1 MQYRQ
6 LGRTGLRVSAVALG
20 TAELGM
26 DYGIP
31 SGDHRLPSAA
41 QATALLHRALDLGVN
56 LIDTAPA
63 YGESE
68 RRIGAALAGRRSEYL
83 IATKIANPPDDLHGD
98 RLRAWVEAS
107 LAASLRALKT
117 DRIDLLQIH
126 SATPETI
133 RRGELATILVK
144 LRDAGFVRAIGA
156 TTYGLEAARAAL
168 DDGRYDA
175 LQVAYSPLDRRLE
188 DSVLPALHDGGVGVI
203 ARSVLLKGALT
214 SRVEHLPDALAELR
228 HAVGRLADIAAKAQL
243 TLPALA
249 YRYVLAHP
257 AVSTA
262 LVGTNRIEE
271 LEEICQQT
279 ESGEL
284 PPEARDAVRLVRLD
298 DDRLLNPS
306 RWPIL

>member
-6 LGRTGLRVSAVALG
+6 LGRTGLRVSVVALG
-20 TAELGM
+20 TVELGL

-68 RRIGAALAGRRSEYL
+68 QRIGAALARRRSEYL
-83 IATKIANPPDDLHGD
+83 IATKIANPPDDLRDD
-98 RLRAWVEAS
+98 RLRGWVEAS
-107 LAASLRALKT
+107 LAASLRALRT
-117 DRIDLLQIH
+117 DRVDLLQIH
-126 SATPETI
+126 SATLETI
-133 RRGELATILVK
+133 RCGELATILTR
-144 LRDAGFVRAIGA
+144 LREGGFVQAIGA
-156 TTYGLEAARAAL
+156 TIYGVEAARAAL
-168 DDGRYDA
+168 DDGRYDV
-175 LQVAYSPLDRRLE
+175 LQVAYSPLDRRME
-188 DSVLPALHDGGVGVI
+188 DSVLPALRDSSVGII

-214 SRVEHLPDALAELR
+214 QRVEKLPDALAELR
-228 HAVGRLADIAAKAQL
+228 HAVSRLADIAAMARL

-262 LVGTNRIEE
+262 LVGTSRVEE

-279 ESGEL
+279 ESDGL
-284 PPEARDAVRLVRLD
+284 PLEVCDAVRAARLD

-306 RWPIL
+306 RWPI

>member
-20 TAELGM
+20 TVELGM

-107 LAASLRALKT
+107 LAASLRALRT

-126 SATPETI
+126 SATLETI
-133 RRGELATILVK
+133 RRGELTMILVK
-144 LRDAGFVRAIGA
+144 LRDTGFVRAIGA

-188 DSVLPALHDGGVGVI
+188 DSVLPALHDGGVDVI

-214 SRVEHLPDALAELR
+214 SRAEHLPDALAELR
-228 HAVGRLADIAAKAQL
+228 RAVGRLADIAAKAHL

-257 AVSTA
+257 AVATA
-262 LVGTNRIEE
+262 LVGTSRIEE

-279 ESGEL
+279 ESGGL
-284 PPEARDAVRLVRLD
+284 PPETRDAVRMVRLD
-298 DDRLLNPS
+298 DDRQLDPS
-306 RWPIL
+306 QWPIV

>member
-20 TAELGM
+20 TAEIGL

-31 SGDHRLPSAA
+31 TGDHRLPSAV

-68 RRIGAALAGRRSEYL
+68 RRIGAALAGRRAEYL
-83 IATKIANPPDDLHGD
+83 IATKIANPPDDLRGD
-98 RLRAWVEAS
+98 QLRAWVESS
-107 LAASLRALKT
+107 LATSLRALRT
-117 DRIDLLQIH
+117 DRVDLLQIH
-126 SATPETI
+126 SATLETI
-133 RRGELATILVK
+133 RRGELATILAR
-144 LRDAGFVRAIGA
+144 LRDSGFVQAIGA
-156 TTYGLEAARAAL
+156 TTYGAEAACAAL
-168 DDGRYDA
+168 DDGRYDV
-175 LQVAYSPLDRRLE
+175 LQVAYSPLDQRLE
-188 DSVLPALHDGGVGVI
+188 DSVLPALHNGGVGVI

-214 SRVEHLPDALAELR
+214 HRAEHLPDTLTELR
-228 HAVGRLADIAAKAQL
+228 QAVKRLADIAAKARL

-257 AVSTA
+257 AISTA
-262 LVGTNRIEE
+262 LVGTSRIEE

-279 ESGEL
+279 ESGGL
-284 PPEARDAVRLVRLD
+284 SPEVHDAIRASRLD
-298 DDRLLNPS
+298 DDQMLNPS
-306 RWPIL
+306 RWPIS

>member
-20 TAELGM
+20 TVELGM

-107 LAASLRALKT
+107 LAASLRALRT

-126 SATPETI
+126 SATLETI
-133 RRGELATILVK
+133 RRGELTMILVK
-144 LRDAGFVRAIGA
+144 LRDTGFVRAIGA

-188 DSVLPALHDGGVGVI
+188 DCVLPALHDGGVDVI

-214 SRVEHLPDALAELR
+214 SRAEHLPDALAELR
-228 HAVGRLADIAAKAQL
+228 RAVGRLADIAAKAHL

-257 AVSTA
+257 AVATA
-262 LVGTNRIEE
+262 LVGTSHIEE

-279 ESGEL
+279 ESGGL
-284 PPEARDAVRLVRLD
+284 PPETRDAVRMVRLD
-298 DDRLLNPS
+298 DDRQLDPS
-306 RWPIL
+306 QWPIV

>member
-1 MQYRQ
+1 MQYRR

-20 TAELGM
+20 TVEIGL

-83 IATKIANPPDDLHGD
+83 IATKIANPPDDLCGD
-98 RLRAWVEAS
+98 RLRAWVEAL
-107 LAASLRALKT
+107 LAASLRALRT

-126 SATPETI
+126 SAAPETI
-133 RRGELATILVK
+133 RRGELTAILVK

-156 TTYGLEAARAAL
+156 TTYGVEAARAAL

-188 DSVLPALHDGGVGVI
+188 HGVLPALRDGGVGVI
-203 ARSVLLKGALT
+203 VRSVLLKGALT
-214 SRVEHLPDALAELR
+214 QRAEHLPEALSELR
-228 HAVGRLADIAAKAQL
+228 RAVGRLADIAAKAQL

-262 LVGTNRIEE
+262 LVGTSRIEE
-271 LEEICQQT
+271 LEEICQQA
-279 ESGEL
+279 EAGGL
-284 PPEARDAVRLVRLD
+284 PPEVRDAVRTVRLD
-298 DDRLLNPS
+298 DDRLLDPS
-306 RWPIL
+306 QWPML